1 MLCYNVRYTLEKKCY
16 FSHWFNPQMPAPS
29 WGCGEIAE
37 QGTPPRS
44 PTSRPGAQILGPT
57 PAALQYI
64 CRKLDQ
70 MWRSDSITSTQYGIQ
85 EITPLCYNT
94 HKQSSNIALQ
104 MPCLG
109 LWQIQD
115 SSGFPCTSPI
125 SLRHSAC
132 VTTSEHHQLVRMKGG
147 RMLWRP
153 QKRNLGKEELC
164 GSHKA
169 FRTGPREG
177 A

>member
-1 MLCYNVRYTLEKKCY
+1 MTGREKKCY

-70 MWRSDSITSTQYGIQ
+70 MRRSDSITSTQYGIQ
-85 EITPLCYNT
+85 VPQEITLLCYNT
-94 HKQSSNIALQ
+94 HKQKQQHSTPNAL
-104 MPCLG
+104 PGTLANT
-109 LWQIQD
+109 
-115 SSGFPCTSPI
+115 GFFRLPLHLAHLAET
-125 SLRHSAC
+125 
-132 VTTSEHHQLVRMKGG
+132 QRMCDN
-147 RMLWRP
+147 
-153 QKRNLGKEELC
+153 Q
-164 GSHKA
+164 
-169 FRTGPREG
+169 
-177 A
+177 